1 MAIVVSIIGQSGT
14 GKTYSMRNV
23 VGSKECMVLK
33 PSGKPFSFRKRL
45 KAYDKASKTG
55 DFISTVD
62 YSDTVVLMRALV
74 EPPFNKKILIVE
86 DSTFWMTNFFM
97 ETISEKG
104 YDKFSNNA
112 SGYYN
117 MLKAAES
124 LPDDV
129 TVYFVNHVD
138 EDPNGGKKVK
148 TIGKMLDE
156 KIDILSL
163 LTISLE
169 TKLKDKKYYF
179 QTNKVSSLDLC
190 KSPVGMF
197 KDVLISND
205 LMKVDKA
212 IREYY
217 YLSEVKYNIME
228 E

>member
-1 MAIVVSIIGQSGT
+1 MAIVVSLIGHSGT

-23 VGSKECMVLK
+23 VGSETCMVLK
-33 PSGKPFSFRKRL
+33 PSGKPFSFRKKL
-45 KAYDKASKTG
+45 KQYDKQTKKG
-55 DFISTVD
+55 DYISTVD
-62 YSDTVVLMRALV
+62 YTKTIALMKALV

-86 DSTFWMTNFFM
+86 DSSFWMTNFFM
-97 ETISEKG
+97 DTISEKG
-104 YDKFSNNA
+104 FDKFSNNA

-117 MLKAAES
+117 MLKTAES
-124 LPDDV
+124 LPEDV
-129 TVYFVNHVD
+129 VVYFVNHID

-169 TKLKDKKYYF
+169 TKLKDKNYYF

-197 KDVLISND
+197 DDTLIEND
-205 LMKVDKA
+205 LMMVDKA

-217 YLSEVKYNIME
+217 YLDEVEYAQIGE
-228 E
+228 